1 MNMSNPQAHI
11 IPALADPTEL
21 ARPGANAPVAQSSAM
36 SRVLGYA
43 RKVAKAD
50 ISVFISGESGT
61 GKEVLARFLH
71 AESER
76 RGGPFVAM
84 NCAAIPEAML
94 EATLF
99 GHEKGAFTGATE
111 KRIGKFEL
119 AQKGTLLLDEIT
131 EMPISLQAKLLRVLQ
146 EREIERL
153 GSSRVIPVDVRI
165 LATTNRDLKA
175 AVSEGYLREDL
186 YYRLSVFPLDIP
198 PLRERLEDVLPLAE
212 HCLEKFGNSEV
223 RLSAQARCRLM
234 DYSWPGN
241 VRELENCIQ
250 RALVLCEDNVIT
262 EDLVAVQDLARL
274 QPCQEHGSSLQAAL
288 KSNEDALLLDAL
300 ARNEGVRKAT
310 AVELGISERTLRH
323 KLKQMRDKG
332 IAIATH

>member
-1 MNMSNPQAHI
+1 MNMMMNPQAHV
-11 IPALADPTEL
+11 IPPLVEATEH
-21 ARPGANAPVAQSSAM
+21 ARPGPVAHSAAM

-43 RKVAKAD
+43 RKVARAD
-50 ISVFISGESGT
+50 ISVFIAGESGT
-61 GKEVLARFLH
+61 GKEVVAQFLH
-71 AESER
+71 TESAR
-76 RGGPFVAM
+76 SSGPFVAM
-84 NCAAIPEAML
+84 NCAAVPEAML

-165 LATTNRDLKA
+165 LATTNRDLKT

-186 YYRLSVFPLDIP
+186 YYRLSVFPLEIP

-212 HCLEKFGNSEV
+212 HCMAKFGSPDV
-223 RLSAQARCRLM
+223 RLSAQARARLM
-234 DYSWPGN
+234 AHTWPGN

-250 RALVLCEDNVIT
+250 RALVLCEDTVIT
-262 EDLVAVQDLARL
+262 EDLIEVHDMSRC
-274 QPCQEHGSSLQAAL
+274 QPATDHGSNLQAAL

-300 ARNEGVRKAT
+300 NRNQGVRKAT
-310 AVELGISERTLRH
+310 ALELGISERTLRH

-332 IAIATH
+332 VMIAAH

>member
-1 MNMSNPQAHI
+1 MNPQAHV
-11 IPALADPTEL
+11 IPPLLESAEPAG
-21 ARPGANAPVAQSSAM
+21 PGPVAQSAAM

-50 ISVFISGESGT
+50 ISVFIAGESGT
-61 GKEVLARFLH
+61 GKEVVAQFLH
-71 AESER
+71 AESSR
-76 RGGPFVAM
+76 SSGPFVAM
-84 NCAAIPEAML
+84 NCAAVPEAML

-165 LATTNRDLKA
+165 LATTNRDLRT

-186 YYRLSVFPLDIP
+186 YYRLSVFPLEIP

-212 HCLEKFGNSEV
+212 HCITKFGSPEV
-223 RLSAQARCRLM
+223 RLSAQARARLM
-234 DYSWPGN
+234 SYSWPGN

-262 EDLVAVQDLARL
+262 EDLIEVHDMGRCQALAD
-274 QPCQEHGSSLQAAL
+274 HGSNLQAAL

-300 ARNEGVRKAT
+300 NRNQGVRKAT

-332 IAIATH
+332 VTIAAH